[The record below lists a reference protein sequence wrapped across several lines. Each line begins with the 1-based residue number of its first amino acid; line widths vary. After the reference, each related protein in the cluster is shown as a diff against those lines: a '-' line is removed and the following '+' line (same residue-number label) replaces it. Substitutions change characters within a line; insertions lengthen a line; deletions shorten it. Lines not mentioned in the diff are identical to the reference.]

1 MIGGGDFMEK
11 KPFNKIEY
19 NNSFIAQAY
28 DRINLNVPKG
38 EKDIIQAHAA
48 ERGEKVNTF
57 IKRAIKET
65 MQRDKEKQ

>member
-1 MIGGGDFMEK
+1 MEK

-38 EKDIIQAHAA
+38 EKAIIKAHADQFD
-48 ERGEKVNTF
+48 GGSINGF

-65 MQRDKEKQ
+65 MQRDQEKQ

>member
-1 MIGGGDFMEK
+1 MEK

-38 EKDIIQAHAA
+38 EKAIIKAHADQFD
-48 ERGEKVNTF
+48 GGSINGF